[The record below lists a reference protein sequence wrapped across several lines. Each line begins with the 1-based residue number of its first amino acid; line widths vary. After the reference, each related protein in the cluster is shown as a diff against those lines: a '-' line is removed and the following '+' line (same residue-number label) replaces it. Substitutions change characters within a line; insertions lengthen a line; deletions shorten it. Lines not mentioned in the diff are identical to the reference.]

1 MARED
6 FLLTDY
12 LRSFP
17 DLVGSID
24 VFTGGDA
31 EHKQLLAEL
40 EEGRDWTQSLDARR
54 GRA

>member
-1 MARED
+1 MPRED

-24 VFTGGDA
+24 VFVGGDR
-31 EHKQLLAEL
+31 EHRALLARL
-40 EEGRDWTQSLDARR
+40 EAGEDWTRR
-54 GRA
+54 